1 MREIMA
7 EPGVRLSFMPSNVL
21 ASKVLEHAH
30 LVIRGLP
37 SQSQFKI
44 GQTIDLAHRWNNPQY
59 GYKASRYPSWNVMKV
74 LGVLVHGETAGFLEA
89 ALISAW
95 SSHPACLND
104 AGGGEAVSKQEG
116 PFFVY
121 VVVSEA

>member
-44 GQTIDLAHRWNNPQY
+44 GQTVDPAHRWNNPQY